1 MMTLRTRSRLL
12 ICSVFT
18 IVAALA
24 LCSSAGAATL
34 ADKRAQATAVQTQID
49 DLNTKAEIATE
60 NYNTAHARYDQLTL
74 QVSSSGRQIAKLQ
87 ARTKQLQT
95 HLNTRANDMY
105 RQGPAAF
112 LSVLLSVRTFE
123 DFDTTLR
130 VLTSLNQDDAQ
141 TVSQLSQ
148 TKQAA
153 EKAQATLISARAQ
166 AGRQQVA
173 MASSAQ
179 SVKSQLNARTRVLD
193 GLSSDIKTLLA
204 QQQAADA
211 AAAHAQYV
219 ALVAQ
224 QAADARAAKA
234 RQVAYQPPVSHAP
247 GAPAPKNP
255 PKRATSPKAKPRPSG
270 SGGGA
275 PASSSGGA
283 GAVLWAEKALGK
295 PYVWAASGPNSF
307 DCSGLTMWAYR
318 HVGISLPHSSQAQ
331 IGSGSRV
338 SKSNLQPGDLVFF
351 GSPIHHVAM
360 YVGHGDMIEAPYT
373 GANVRITSLGRRSD
387 YAGACRPR

>member
-12 ICSVFT
+12 ICSVLA
-18 IVAALA
+18 ILAALA

-34 ADKRAQATAVQTQID
+34 ADKRAQAAAVQAQID
-49 DLNTKAEIATE
+49 DLNTKAEIASE
-60 NYNTAHARYDQLTL
+60 NYNTAHSRYDRLTL

-141 TVSQLSQ
+141 TVSQLRQ

-153 EKAQATLISARAQ
+153 ETARATLISARAQ

-179 SVKSQLNARTRVLD
+179 SVKSQLAARTRVLG
-193 GLSSDIKTLLA
+193 GLSTDIKTLLA
-204 QQQAADA
+204 QQQDADA
-211 AAAHAQYV
+211 AAARAQYA

-234 RQVAYQPPVSHAP
+234 RQVIYQPPAP
-247 GAPAPKNP
+247 HTPGKSAPNNQ
-255 PKRATSPKAKPRPSG
+255 PKRAASPKARPHS

-283 GAVLWAEKALGK
+283 GAVYWAQKALGK

-318 HVGISLPHSSQAQ
+318 HVGVSLPHSSQEQ

-373 GANVRITSLGRRSD
+373 GADVRVTSLGRRSD